1 MEGDQAASANAA
13 RKEETQSRQRST
25 IGFPY
30 ADLNTAVDLANAIHD
45 HVGSGD
51 CDDDQ
56 LAAWTNQSVKSSGF
70 RTQIYAAR
78 MFGVLEGEGSRH
90 RLSELG
96 RSIVDPN
103 RAREARAKSFQMVPL
118 YKAIFDG
125 HRGGVI
131 PPTAALEREMVGL
144 GVAEKQKERARQVFE
159 RAAEQAGY
167 FEHGRNRLV
176 MPGIAQ
182 GPSREDEKPQEELH
196 GGGNGSGGGGGK
208 EPPIDPIIAG
218 LLARLPKSGDVW
230 PVAERKLWLQLLEG
244 SFQLIYKDAP
254 AKLPPPPGDAE
265 YRKAHGM
272 PPHPDEKDD
281 IFK

>member
-1 MEGDQAASANAA
+1 MEGDQANAANAA
-13 RKEETQSRQRST
+13 PKEETQGRQRST

-30 ADLNTAVDLANAIHD
+30 ADLNSAVDLANAIHS

-56 LAAWTNQSVKSSGF
+56 LAAWTDQSVKSSGF

-90 RLSELG
+90 RLSDLG
-96 RSIVDPN
+96 RAIVDPN
-103 RAREARAKSFQMVPL
+103 RTREARARAFQMVPL
-118 YKAIFDG
+118 YRAIFEG

-144 GVAEKQKERARQVFE
+144 GVAEKQKDRARQVFE

-176 MPGIAQ
+176 MPGIAPGSQ
-182 GPSREDEKPQEELH
+182 REEEKPREEDR
-196 GGGNGSGGGGGK
+196 NGGGGGN
-208 EPPIDPIIAG
+208 EPPEIDPIIGG
-218 LLARLPKSGDVW
+218 LLKRLPKSGAEW
-230 PVAERKLWLQLLEG
+230 PEAERKLWLQLLEG
-244 SFQLIYKDAP
+244 SFKLIYKDNTP
-254 AKLPPPPGDAE
+254 TKIPPPPD
-265 YRKAHGM
+265 YK
-272 PPHPDEKDD
+272 
-281 IFK
+281 

>member
-1 MEGDQAASANAA
+1 MEGEQATAANAA
-13 RKEETQSRQRST
+13 QKEETQLRQRST

-30 ADLNTAVDLANAIHD
+30 ADLNAAVELANAIHS
-45 HVGSGD
+45 HVGSGE

-56 LAAWTNQSVKSSGF
+56 LAAWTGQSAKSSGF
-70 RTQIYAAR
+70 RTQIYAGR

-96 RSIVDPN
+96 RAIVDPN
-103 RAREARAKSFQMVPL
+103 RSRDARSKAFQMVPL
-118 YKAIFDG
+118 YRAIFES

-131 PPTAALEREMVGL
+131 PPAAALEREMVGL

-159 RAAEQAGY
+159 RSADQAGY

-176 MPGIAQ
+176 MPGIASGAQ
-182 GPSREDEKPQEELH
+182 REEEKPREEEESN
-196 GGGNGSGGGGGK
+196 GGGNGGGGGK
-208 EPPIDPIIAG
+208 PPPVDPIIAG

-244 SFQLIYKDAP
+244 SFQLIYKDAAANKQP
-254 AKLPPPPGDAE
+254 VGTEGLPWPKNEAV
-265 YRKAHGM
+265 K
-272 PPHPDEKDD
+272 
-281 IFK
+281 

>member
-1 MEGDQAASANAA
+1 MEGDQTASANAA
-13 RKEETQSRQRST
+13 RKEETQARQRST

-30 ADLNTAVDLANAIHD
+30 ADLNAAVDLANAIHD

-56 LAAWTNQSVKSSGF
+56 LAAWSNQSVKSSGF

-78 MFGVLEGEGSRH
+78 MFGVLEGESSRH

-103 RAREARAKSFQMVPL
+103 HTREARAKAFLLVPL
-118 YKAIFDG
+118 YKAIFDS

-159 RAAEQAGY
+159 RSAEQAGY

-182 GPSREDEKPQEELH
+182 GSSREDEKPQEESH
-196 GGGNGSGGGGGK
+196 GGGNGGGGK

-218 LLARLPKSGDVW
+218 LLARLPPSGEVW
-230 PVAERKLWLQLLEG
+230 PIAERKLWLQLLEG
-244 SFQLIYKDAP
+244 SFQLIYKDANQP
-254 AKLPPPPGDAE
+254 GELKPPP
-265 YRKAHGM
+265 
-272 PPHPDEKDD
+272 
-281 IFK
+281 F

>member
-1 MEGDQAASANAA
+1 MEGDQTNAANAA
-13 RKEETQSRQRST
+13 SKEETQVRQRST

-30 ADLNTAVDLANAIHD
+30 ADLNTAVELANAIHG
-45 HVGSGD
+45 HVGSGE

-56 LAAWTNQSVKSSGF
+56 LAAWSGQSVKSSGF

-78 MFGVLEGEGSRH
+78 MFGVLEGESGRH
-90 RLSELG
+90 RLSDLG

-103 RAREARAKSFQMVPL
+103 RSREARARAFQMVPL
-118 YKAIFDG
+118 YRALFEG

-159 RAAEQAGY
+159 RSAEQAGY

-176 MPGIAQ
+176 MPGVAPGAQ
-182 GPSREDEKPQEELH
+182 HEEEKPREEESDR
-196 GGGNGSGGGGGK
+196 GGGNGNGGGK
-208 EPPIDPIIAG
+208 PPPVDPIIAG

-230 PVAERKLWLQLLEG
+230 PKAQRKLWIQLLEG
-244 SFQLIYKDAP
+244 SFELIYKDN
-254 AKLPPPPGDAE
+254 DV
-265 YRKAHGM
+265 M
-272 PPHPDEKDD
+272 Q
-281 IFK
+281 